1 MRIYSGAW
9 TRRSLP
15 MMVSRTNQGRRCWK
29 VVALSHVDGSLC
41 RRFMG
46 HAWRWHNIAVGPYGT
61 PQLLA
66 LIVAGAL
73 CDTAQCDGLHIS
85 ISRPNGRR
93 VDMPRTDAYEHN
105 AKRYARPHPRLFLFF
120 KSGTWRLSISSDR
133 PYLGR
138 NGWGVIVFRGRTGT
152 PYLKPWSVGVRRR
165 CVDSTHGLVCWDI
178 CADDANCN
186 RGGRRQGHPRE
197 RIAFHV
203 WGAPGASSRTV
214 RSTAV
219 ACPKSH

>member
-9 TRRSLP
+9 TRRSSP
-15 MMVSRTNQGRRCWK
+15 MMVSRANQGRRCWR

-46 HAWRWHNIAVGPYGT
+46 HAWRWRNIAVGPYGT

-105 AKRYARPHPRLFLFF
+105 AKRYAQPHPRLFLFF
-120 KSGTWRLSISSDR
+120 KRWNMALIHFIRSALSR
-133 PYLGR
+133 PERLGR
-138 NGWGVIVFRGRTGT
+138 HRLPRANRYPVFEAMERWGTSAVCRLDTR
-152 PYLKPWSVGVRRR
+152 VGM
-165 CVDSTHGLVCWDI
+165 L
-178 CADDANCN
+178 
-186 RGGRRQGHPRE
+186 GHMR
-197 RIAFHV
+197 
-203 WGAPGASSRTV
+203 
-214 RSTAV
+214 
-219 ACPKSH
+219 